1 MFQFSALA
9 NVHLWIQCTTVRES
23 RDQRSLDSYP
33 RLIAACH
40 ALLRL
45 LTPRHPP
52 CALNSLTT
60 WTQDSHPRRAAFLR
74 RPPGHGN
81 TGPYGPLPGPSRGQK
96 SRFSAQVTIMLFL
109 RSSSI
114 ACAIEPTTFGIA
126 KAHSTSRRAALA
138 ERHRLGR
145 RTRCHLSQQ
154 PNCQRSNGP
163 GPKGPLH
170 RPVKLTGVEFLSHSL
185 RQTGFGTRPLSI
197 CSTRPLRVQG
207 RTASI
212 PVAPIPVK
220 ALPTGTE
227 FFFSSIAPFGYP
239 LRRRHVR
246 RISPTK
252 VS

>member
-60 WTQDSHPRRAAFLR
+60 WTQDSHPRRAAFR
-74 RPPGHGN
+74 EDHPAMGTPDPVTRYRVRAAA
-81 TGPYGPLPGPSRGQK
+81 TKAVSRT
-96 SRFSAQVTIMLFL
+96 QVTIMLFL

-114 ACAIEPTTFGIA
+114 ACAIQPTTFGIA

-154 PNCQRSNGP
+154 PNCQRS
-163 GPKGPLH
+163 
-170 RPVKLTGVEFLSHSL
+170 
-185 RQTGFGTRPLSI
+185 
-197 CSTRPLRVQG
+197 
-207 RTASI
+207 
-212 PVAPIPVK
+212 
-220 ALPTGTE
+220 
-227 FFFSSIAPFGYP
+227 
-239 LRRRHVR
+239 
-246 RISPTK
+246 
-252 VS
+252 